1 MVATVSNHKIAFRV
15 ERNAAVATQLPRA
28 AAFAANAADV
38 GAITQP
44 KYLNA
49 AVAVPF
55 MHDDVAVNVDGDA
68 GGVGQ
73 LSLPTTL
80 AADGADVR
88 TVRVIQHLHA
98 MITIINHNQMTGA
111 IKRYTP
117 KTVELAVACALLA
130 DGPQVLPIA
139 VP

>member
-1 MVATVSNHKIAFRV
+1 MVAGVAHDDAPV
-15 ERNAAVATQLPRA
+15 AVD
-28 AAFAANAADV
+28 ANATIRTAE
-38 GAITQP
+38 
-44 KYLNA
+44 
-49 AVAVPF
+49 
-55 MHDDVAVNVDGDA
+55 
-68 GGVGQ
+68 
-73 LSLPTTL
+73 LSLPATL

-98 MITIINHNQMTGA
+98 MITTINHNQMTGA

-117 KTVELAVACALLA
+117 RTVELAVACALLA